1 MPLMSLENKVEQ
13 RIKIIHLRIAEI
25 RREMG
30 LTQEKF
36 AEKIGVPERTLQYW
50 ESTKT
55 KNLRKI
61 SLDNLIK
68 LGLKLGL
75 EPEVFFQYPKSINIA
90 GNSTSEENGRSG
102 IPDKVS

>member
-1 MPLMSLENKVEQ
+1 MSLENKVEQ

-61 SLDNLIK
+61 SLNNLIK

-75 EPEVFFQYPKSINIA
+75 EPDVFFKYPKSIN
-90 GNSTSEENGRSG
+90 SVEDYTSEKNGLRGTPSS
-102 IPDKVS
+102 DV